1 MKPVQER
8 IFLYKDDEL
17 VTFASLTEE
26 EKDRVRT
33 EINVRAIETYM
44 GSLGYKRVGEIHTG
58 KE

>member
-8 IFLYKDDEL
+8 IYLYKDDKL

-26 EKDRVRT
+26 EKDQVRT
-33 EINVRAIETYM
+33 EISVRAMETYM
-44 GSLGYKRVGEIHTG
+44 GSLGYKRVGEIHTN